1 VSFTTTSFIPTGKG
15 GIPMQYVSRYHLRPG
30 KEREA
35 RLFTLEKEKE
45 GIPTAPGW
53 KYLGTYYNSMQIGR
67 FDIEIRHEIE
77 NYAAIDAWRGDPDSP
92 WVGDP
97 DSPWVKNYMEF
108 AQFLD
113 LSRPIETAILLEASE
128 YMFL

>member
-1 VSFTTTSFIPTGKG
+1 
-15 GIPMQYVSRYHLRPG
+15 MQYVSRYHLRPG

-35 RLFTLEKEKE
+35 RMFTLEKEKE

-67 FDIEIRHEIE
+67 FDLEIRHEIE
-77 NYAAIDAWRGDPDSP
+77 NYAAIDAWREDPDA
-92 WVGDP
+92 
-97 DSPWVKNYMEF
+97 PWVKIFMEF

-113 LSRPIETAILLEASE
+113 LSRPFEIAILREASE
-128 YMFL
+128 HTIF